1 MKRTTLTI
9 LLLAVSTA
17 LLFALSMTTG
27 AVNIPASDVLGIML
41 GRGTSNHT
49 WHFIVTETR
58 LPSAVTA
65 MMAGSSLAVSGL
77 LLQTA
82 FRNPL
87 AGPGI
92 FGISSGASVGV
103 ALVML
108 ALGGELSAGA
118 FSVGGFMAVLAGAFA
133 GAMAVTAVIFAFSTM
148 VRSSVVLLIIGVMIG
163 YLASSAVTL
172 LNFHAS
178 EEGVRSYVTWGMGTF
193 GNTSSHQTAAMSG
206 LALVGLALAAML
218 VKPLNAF
225 LLGSQYARNLGI
237 NTRLFRHLLLV
248 ITGWLTAVATA
259 FCGPIAFIGLAV
271 PHIARLLLSSEDH
284 RWLLPCTMLC
294 GMAVALLC
302 HVICTAASGGS
313 MIPVN
318 AVTPIIGAPV
328 IIYCLCS
335 NRFR

>member
-17 LLFALSMTTG
+17 MLFALSMTTG

-193 GNTSSHQTAAMSG
+193 GNTSAT
-206 LALVGLALAAML
+206 LA
-218 VKPLNAF
+218 
-225 LLGSQYARNLGI
+225 S
-237 NTRLFRHLLLV
+237 TRGCSV
-248 ITGWLTAVATA
+248 I
-259 FCGPIAFIGLAV
+259 CC
-271 PHIARLLLSSEDH
+271 LSSRD
-284 RWLLPCTMLC
+284 
-294 GMAVALLC
+294 
-302 HVICTAASGGS
+302 GS
-313 MIPVN
+313 
-318 AVTPIIGAPV
+318 
-328 IIYCLCS
+328 
-335 NRFR
+335 RQ

>member
-118 FSVGGFMAVLAGAFA
+118 FSVGGFMAVLAGAFV

-148 VRSSVVLLIIGVMIG
+148 VRSSVVLLIMTCRRSKTASAKRSKSVGDVM
-163 YLASSAVTL
+163 LWFMAPSTARHSRSTSAL
-172 LNFHAS
+172 EACFSLPSMFMH
-178 EEGVRSYVTWGMGTF
+178 
-193 GNTSSHQTAAMSG
+193 
-206 LALVGLALAAML
+206 
-218 VKPLNAF
+218 
-225 LLGSQYARNLGI
+225 
-237 NTRLFRHLLLV
+237 
-248 ITGWLTAVATA
+248 VAEKRFT
-259 FCGPIAFIGLAV
+259 I
-271 PHIARLLLSSEDH
+271 RLLSVVSRSSFDSCQSRKGLFHDRDGQRLS
-284 RWLLPCTMLC
+284 
-294 GMAVALLC
+294 G
-302 HVICTAASGGS
+302 I
-313 MIPVN
+313 
-318 AVTPIIGAPV
+318 
-328 IIYCLCS
+328 
-335 NRFR
+335 

>member
-65 MMAGSSLAVSGL
+65 MMAGCRSGSACCD
-77 LLQTA
+77 TK
-82 FRNPL
+82 
-87 AGPGI
+87 PGI

-193 GNTSSHQTAAMSG
+193 GNTSSHQTAAMSC

-302 HVICTAASGGS
+302 HMICTAASGGS

>member
-1 MKRTTLTI
+1 
-9 LLLAVSTA
+9 
-17 LLFALSMTTG
+17 
-27 AVNIPASDVLGIML
+27 
-41 GRGTSNHT
+41 
-49 WHFIVTETR
+49 
-58 LPSAVTA
+58 
-65 MMAGSSLAVSGL
+65 
-77 LLQTA
+77 
-82 FRNPL
+82 
-87 AGPGI
+87 
-92 FGISSGASVGV
+92 
-103 ALVML
+103 
-108 ALGGELSAGA
+108 
-118 FSVGGFMAVLAGAFA
+118 MAVLAGAFA

-225 LLGSQYARNLGI
+225 LLGSQYASNLGI

>member
-9 LLLAVSTA
+9 LLLAVTTA

-27 AVNIPASDVLGIML
+27 AMNIPTSDVLGIML

-77 LLQTA
+77 L
-82 FRNPL
+82 RNPL

-133 GAMAVTAVIFAFSTM
+133 GAMAVTAVIFRRQS
-148 VRSSVVLLIIGVMIG
+148 
-163 YLASSAVTL
+163 
-172 LNFHAS
+172 
-178 EEGVRSYVTWGMGTF
+178 
-193 GNTSSHQTAAMSG
+193 
-206 LALVGLALAAML
+206 
-218 VKPLNAF
+218 
-225 LLGSQYARNLGI
+225 
-237 NTRLFRHLLLV
+237 
-248 ITGWLTAVATA
+248 
-259 FCGPIAFIGLAV
+259 
-271 PHIARLLLSSEDH
+271 
-284 RWLLPCTMLC
+284 
-294 GMAVALLC
+294 
-302 HVICTAASGGS
+302 
-313 MIPVN
+313 
-318 AVTPIIGAPV
+318 
-328 IIYCLCS
+328 LCS
-335 NRFR
+335 TSMPRKKA